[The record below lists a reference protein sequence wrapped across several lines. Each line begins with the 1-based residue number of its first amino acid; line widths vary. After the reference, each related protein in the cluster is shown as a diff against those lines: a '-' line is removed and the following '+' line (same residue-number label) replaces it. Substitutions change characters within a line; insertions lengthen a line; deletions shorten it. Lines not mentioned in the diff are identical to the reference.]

1 VDELKEIHSILLL
14 NTSYH
19 LNLVLLFYVQDYDE
33 NIVCQLQLGVLTF
46 EGFSRMSSGKNAF
59 IDLVKTKSAFTV
71 PRMYQ
76 SVRSYRYC

>member
-1 VDELKEIHSILLL
+1 MDELKEIHCTLML

-19 LNLVLLFYVQDYDE
+19 LHHVLLFYVQDYGE
-33 NIVCQLQLGVLTF
+33 SIVCQQQLGVLTY

-59 IDLVKTKSAFTV
+59 IDLVKTKGAFTV